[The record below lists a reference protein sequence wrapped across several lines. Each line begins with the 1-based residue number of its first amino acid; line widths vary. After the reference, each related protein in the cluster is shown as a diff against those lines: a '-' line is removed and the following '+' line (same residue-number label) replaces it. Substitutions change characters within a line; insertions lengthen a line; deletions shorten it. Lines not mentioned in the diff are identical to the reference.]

1 MGTREV
7 KQFCFVEEEARQILG
22 KAAERLH
29 LSARAY
35 FRTLKVAQTIADL
48 AGEEKIKKDYI
59 FEALQYRSSASD

>member
-7 KQFCFVEEEARQILG
+7 KQFCFIEEEARQILG
-22 KAAERLH
+22 QAAERLR

-59 FEALQYRSSASD
+59 FEALQYRSSSLD